1 MNKAQMVFILE
12 HGYGNKSNLDKLN
25 SLLAT
30 GWRVVTMAPMG
41 IAATGT
47 SPDLRIHY
55 LAGTGA
61 IKGRCMG

>member
-41 IAATGT
+41 IAATGPSQDFYYAST
-47 SPDLRIHY
+47 ILLEREE
-55 LAGTGA
+55 
-61 IKGRCMG
+61 

>member
-25 SLLAT
+25 SLIAT

-47 SPDLRIHY
+47 SPDCYYASTILLEREQ
-55 LAGTGA
+55 
-61 IKGRCMG
+61 